1 MIEKITLRKKAATGF
16 LAQYSLDRQYLQRP
30 DPKNGIPGLR
40 VATDPQGREMLLKDW
55 PREPGND
62 DAGIRDMWQNE
73 IRQLHQLA
81 AHPGSSD
88 SIVMLSSSGVDKDA
102 FYLLLNAD

>member
-30 DPKNGIPGLR
+30 DTKNGIPGLR

-88 SIVMLSSSGVDKDA
+88 SIVMR
-102 FYLLLNAD
+102 